1 MHSPDTLEV
10 HEDFTGLYETEN
22 TASEAL
28 PVLVKDAMCR
38 YSLDCHGQ
46 AYDGAANLSGRL
58 SGVQARVNTEYP
70 KTYTLFLSFVN
81 LAICRNI
88 NVIRGT
94 LDTVLELSNM
104 IRYSPKRKALLE
116 RVRKDFNTS
125 QTTLSNSL
133 DSKTQVT
140 RIT

>member
-1 MHSPDTLEV
+1 
-10 HEDFTGLYETEN
+10 
-22 TASEAL
+22 
-28 PVLVKDAMCR
+28 MCR